1 MWANSLEV
9 LETWGEDKSYSW
21 DLPPTISPPYVARK
35 QTNKTMNAKIKQSNK
50 QTNKQTNLPPN
61 IMFSGHLFSVHHHHH
76 RYEWYRR
83 EQSRKDM
90 DLIQRNEHDSES
102 VISVFFCGCDDD
114 DCEQKAVIGRQ

>member
-50 QTNKQTNLPPN
+50 QTNLPPT
-61 IMFSGHLFSVHHHHH
+61 IMFSGHLFSFSVHQFTITIINMNGIEESN
-76 RYEWYRR
+76 RGKIWI
-83 EQSRKDM
+83 
-90 DLIQRNEHDSES
+90 IQRNEHDS
-102 VISVFFCGCDDD
+102 VFFCDDD